1 MTRPAYPD
9 RAPPAK
15 VALTRPA
22 VNAQPYRV
30 SRSKR
35 LFFAAATALSLLA
48 SACGGVNVKLINSA
62 QKKPNNVWV
71 FFTVDRGKNDPV
83 GGLVA
88 DDFTIYEDGD
98 LVSKFESKQ
107 VIQNPEV
114 AAVMYT
120 MLLVDMSG
128 SITES
133 GAADSL
139 VDASKSFAD
148 KLGKTQ
154 KVGVFAFDGEEK
166 IHSVVPFTEAQGQ
179 VQGGLEGLRHYKPKD
194 PSTNLHGAVIEG
206 LRELKKSL
214 DKERKPLKFGTLVLF
229 TDGTDRAARFSR
241 DDMKREIADPKY
253 ENYEMLAIGVGA
265 EIEKAHLEDV
275 GRDGTELASDQAKVK
290 EAFDRTAAKIEAHT
304 KRFYLLSYC
313 TPARKGDHEVK
324 IVAHAK
330 NPDGSGAL
338 EYKFNANGFG
348 PPPECDPK
356 APPAFDMKTVTT
368 ADERADAAPAAGV
381 KASVK
386 ASGTVK

>member
-1 MTRPAYPD
+1 M
-9 RAPPAK
+9 
-15 VALTRPA
+15 
-22 VNAQPYRV
+22 N
-30 SRSKR
+30 R
-35 LFFAAATALSLLA
+35 LLFSAAAALSLFA
-48 SACGGVNVKLINSA
+48 SACGGVNVKLVNSA

-83 GGLVA
+83 GGLA
-88 DDFTIYEDGD
+88 AEDFAIYEDGD

-128 SITES
+128 SITDS
-133 GAADSL
+133 GSADTL
-139 VDASKSFAD
+139 VDASKAFAE

-166 IHSVVPFTEAQGQ
+166 LHSVVPFTEAQGT

-206 LRELKKSL
+206 LRELKRSL
-214 DKERKPLKFGTLVLF
+214 DKDRKPLKFGTLVLF
-229 TDGTDRAARFSR
+229 TDGTDRANRHTRSE
-241 DDMKREIADPKY
+241 MKQEIADPKY

-290 EAFDRTAAKIEAHT
+290 EAFDRTASKIEAHT

-338 EYKFNANGFG
+338 EYTFNSDGFG
-348 PPPECDPK
+348 PPPDCDPNTPPTFDLK
-356 APPAFDMKTVTT
+356 AVPAD
-368 ADERADAAPAAGV
+368 DSAPSGPSAPGVSV

-386 ASGTVK
+386 ATGTVK